1 MPGSSRKRRQSLF
14 ELEVGQPEQS
24 AISHA
29 EQARTAERSWDRIA
43 RGRMIPRERII
54 PNPDNPRRHYQDLE
68 PLAES
73 IAARGVLLP
82 LLVRDDPERPGFYIT
97 VAGSRRLLATGLV
110 AAGDDLEARMRVAQ
124 LPCLI
129 TDSDDR
135 DAFAD
140 ALLENMGRENLTR
153 AEMMVALMRLR
164 DEFGWGAREIARR
177 TGRNYSDIAALL
189 RLADDSELAPLVMDD
204 RLKPTTASEI
214 QRLPEPVRHEV
225 LEEVYAGATPK
236 TEEVRALGRQAR
248 HAADPSRQRVTS
260 HTPAASDLPHEEAAD
275 TACDVTHLAPPH
287 SLAPALVTSN
297 NLARQIESFLDRHE
311 GTSYSHED
319 VIPLARARDRLNA
332 FLARLGH

>member
-1 MPGSSRKRRQSLF
+1 MPGSPHKRKQSLF
-14 ELEVGQPEQS
+14 ELEVGQPEQPV
-24 AISHA
+24 ISHE
-29 EQARTAERSWDRIA
+29 EQARSAERSWDRIA
-43 RGRMIPRERII
+43 RGRMIPRERIA

-97 VAGSRRLLATGLV
+97 VAGSRRLLAAGLV
-110 AAGDDLEARMRVAQ
+110 AAGEDLKARMRVAQ

-129 TDSDDR
+129 GDSNDR

-153 AEMMVALMRLR
+153 AEMMVALVRLR
-164 DEFGWGAREIARR
+164 DEFGWGSREIARR

-189 RLADDSELAPLVMDD
+189 RLAGDSELAPLVMDD

-214 QRLPEPVRHEV
+214 QRLPEPVRREV
-225 LEEVYAGATPK
+225 LEGVRAGATPK
-236 TEEVRALGRQAR
+236 TEDVRALGREAR
-248 HAADPSRQRVTS
+248 RAGGPAPGRVTS
-260 HTPAASDLPHEEAAD
+260 HAPARDRPPDAD
-275 TACDVTHLAPPH
+275 AGNQVCDVTHPVPLRPLTA
-287 SLAPALVTSN
+287 ALVTSN

-311 GTSYSHED
+311 GTLYSHEA